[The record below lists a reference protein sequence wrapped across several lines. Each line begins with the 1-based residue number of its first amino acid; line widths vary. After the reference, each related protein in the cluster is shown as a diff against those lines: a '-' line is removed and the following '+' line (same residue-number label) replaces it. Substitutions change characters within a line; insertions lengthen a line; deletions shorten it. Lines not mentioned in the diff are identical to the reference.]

1 MKEEMIKKIEKLFS
15 DGKITEDVKEKLLK
29 EIEDI
34 DEKKYEEKFKK
45 SFKNIEIEFVS
56 EDLEI
61 EGRDDIND
69 IIFEK
74 GREGLD
80 IEENNDKLII
90 KSKNRGVH
98 INVFGI
104 KLGDGNF
111 IEKAKIIIPTKNNLI
126 IDNISGNIEIR
137 NINGNLKLKTVSG
150 DIKIENING
159 DVDCYTISGDIKIDN
174 IKGDFN
180 VVSKSG
186 DINIRN
192 IEKEGVIKTY
202 SGDIEIK
209 YGNFNKLLSSTFS
222 GDQKLD
228 NIDINESMEIKTM
241 SGDIDLGLLTKDIKI
256 TIETKSGEGSINYEG
271 KLTSINKGEISFG
284 GGDKILFVKTL
295 SGDINIDID

>member
-34 DEKKYEEKFKK
+34 NEKKYEEKFKK

-111 IEKAKIIIPTKNNLI
+111 IEKAKIIIPTNNNLVV
-126 IDNISGNIEIR
+126 DNVSGNIEIR

-192 IEKEGVIKTY
+192 IEKEGIIKTY

>member
-15 DGKITEDVKEKLLK
+15 DGKITEDVKERLLI

-34 DEKKYEEKFKK
+34 ENKNYEEKFKK

-111 IEKAKIIIPTKNNLI
+111 IEKAKIIIPTKNNLV

-150 DIKIENING
+150 DIQIENING

-174 IKGDFN
+174 IKGEFN

-186 DINIRN
+186 DVNIRN
-192 IEKEGVIKTY
+192 IEKEGIIKTY

-222 GDQKLD
+222 GDQSLD
-228 NIDINESMEIKTM
+228 NININESMEIKTM
-241 SGDIDLGLLTKDIKI
+241 SGGIDLSLLTKDIKI
-256 TIETKSGEGSINYEG
+256 TIETKTGKGSINYKG
-271 KLTSINKGEISFG
+271 KLTNINKGEISFG
-284 GGDKILFVKTL
+284 EGDKTLFVKTL
-295 SGDINIDID
+295 SGGINIDID

>member
-15 DGKITEDVKEKLLK
+15 DGKITEDVKERLLI

-34 DEKKYEEKFKK
+34 ENKNYEEKFKK

-150 DIKIENING
+150 DIQIENING

-174 IKGDFN
+174 IKGEFN

-192 IEKEGVIKTY
+192 IEKEGIIKTY

-222 GDQKLD
+222 GDQSLD
-228 NIDINESMEIKTM
+228 NININESMEIKTM
-241 SGDIDLGLLTKDIKI
+241 SGDIDLSLLTKDIKI

-271 KLTSINKGEISFG
+271 KLTNINKGEISFG
-284 GGDKILFVKTL
+284 EGDKTLFVKTL

>member
-34 DEKKYEEKFKK
+34 NEKKYEEKFKK

-111 IEKAKIIIPTKNNLI
+111 VEKAKIIIPTNNNLV
-126 IDNISGNIEIR
+126 IDNVSGNIEIR